1 MSRFPST
8 IFEQREIKN
17 IPGMTYDPD
26 KKTTVYAED
35 LTKLGDEITAIEEY
49 LENTVGGVWEE
60 TTGGIKYMSGKV
72 GINNAAP
79 AAQLDIV
86 SSSATVEAARFKD
99 APSSSAALTSWV
111 NSVDTV
117 LARMKRTG
125 LQLGNDTNHI
135 LVNGETKALVL
146 SAPGA
151 TAQLRL
157 LPYYSGI
164 YFQNTQTSGEMTFG
178 GNFGADLTGVMT
190 FACSYIINFG
200 PASSPSLSIKETGF
214 VGVGNTAPTEKLDVN
229 GNIKATGTVRTKGYT
244 VATLPAGTVGDMAY
258 VTNALTPSYLATVVG
273 GGSQTV
279 PVFYN
284 GTNWIV
290 H

>member
-1 MSRFPST
+1 MSSFPTT
-8 IFEQREIKN
+8 IFEQREINN
-17 IPGMTYDPD
+17 IPGMTYDPA

-117 LARMKRTG
+117 LAR
-125 LQLGNDTNHI
+125 
-135 LVNGETKALVL
+135 
-146 SAPGA
+146 
-151 TAQLRL
+151 
-157 LPYYSGI
+157 
-164 YFQNTQTSGEMTFG
+164 NTQTSGEMTFG

-244 VATLPAGTVGDMAY
+244 VATLPAGTVGDMTY